1 MPKFRRSSFSLG
13 NIQMVKPV
21 VDDTI
26 ETRDERYHDNTRVN
40 SSPMDRNNP
49 QQHNSFPSSFLS
61 FNRKIIVDEEEN
73 VLRNAEYKQVMQL

>member
-1 MPKFRRSSFSLG
+1 
-13 NIQMVKPV
+13 
-21 VDDTI
+21 
-26 ETRDERYHDNTRVN
+26 
-40 SSPMDRNNP
+40 MDRNNP